1 MKMSKSMVM
10 QIVMGS
16 ISLVMLVLSILCV
29 GKIIPTAG
37 QTQWAWGVMVISTGF
52 VLVQVLVYFLLGKT
66 EVMGLICKWLVVL
79 FGVIILVIN
88 ILILVL
94 SASTIFQD
102 FASGWL
108 QFVLVLINFALC
120 AVMITY
126 LVMSDKEQKLAKQ
139 EKIEEKAEVK

>member
-1 MKMSKSMVM
+1 MA
-10 QIVMGS
+10 GS
-16 ISLVMLVLSILCV
+16 AIWCNN
-29 GKIIPTAG
+29 
-37 QTQWAWGVMVISTGF
+37 
-52 VLVQVLVYFLLGKT
+52 
-66 EVMGLICKWLVVL
+66 
-79 FGVIILVIN
+79 FGIN